1 MKKILLLCF
10 CLTSIHTWA
19 AKERWNTHFAYNSVQ
34 LIAVTET
41 ETYALANG
49 AMFSVNK
56 TSEQLTKYDNRF
68 GLHGTTIAYLAYDE
82 ARSQLLI
89 LYEDGKLDIIC
100 NGHITYISDLYNK
113 RMTASKKCNNV
124 TIHDHW
130 AYLSMEFGILLFDL
144 VKWEFKDT
152 YYIGDEAAEVRVTD
166 VMLHGDSIYAQTPNG
181 NYCANLTDKL
191 VDFRFWHKCA
201 TLPRPFDT
209 TKGKEYTDD
218 QGDFWKAEGEL
229 GIYRSCFTGEQ
240 MHYLPEGPQVNTPYR
255 MTVDRGRLFVVP
267 GGRWA
272 TQNSNPGHV
281 MIFDGEHWTN
291 IKHSYIT
298 SQTGKPAL
306 DFMNVAV
313 DPADAEHFF
322 VTSYG
327 TGVFEFQ
334 GEELVKHHTPSNSL
348 LTSAAPDAP
357 DKYTRTDGA
366 VFDSEGR
373 LWVENASGNYA
384 LVVKDKDSINFNI
397 GVKLYNNTD
406 LLYIHTPAELCIDKF
421 SLNKKWLTACRA
433 GTAIILLNDAGTAL
447 DNTDDKLVVRTELHD
462 QDGNAI
468 VPEFYYTITQA
479 PNGDIWVGSSIG
491 PVIIPNDADFEKD
504 DLCRRLRIL
513 MPDGTYLLE
522 TERVNAFAFTK
533 DHIWIGTQMAGVYVL
548 NADATEIVACYTSD
562 NTPMPSN
569 AILSLAYDELNNTM
583 YIGTGSGL
591 ISVDANVDTAL
602 DLDFDNSDE
611 DWIYGSMY
619 QWRAHFAYSN
629 IEQVTG
635 LGEKIFAVSNNA
647 LFSVNKSTEEIEYYN
662 RLTGLNAAMIDHISH
677 NDLLNKLL
685 ITYRNGQLD
694 VLDTKGKIYNIPDL
708 YLKQANISKQ
718 VSDICMYSSKA
729 YLAMRFGIIALDM
742 KKHEIEDTYYID
754 KNLMEVNVQY
764 ISILGDSIYA
774 ASNSTLY
781 SAHLQDNLVDF
792 AYWHKTSLPVG
803 KQLQG
808 MRSFEGRICVVID
821 NTLWSCTNGVWL
833 QHHSDFSLSG
843 LCKTDN
849 QLYATVNN
857 QHGLI
862 RIQPNFSCELA
873 FSYGEINNILQVGN
887 NYWLATKDHGLMA
900 IIDGNYKE
908 FHPDGPIS
916 NMSYRM
922 HFFGDRLYVL
932 PGGRWATQNL
942 RLGEI
947 MYYENGQ
954 WTNITNGKLV
964 EMANHALYDFM
975 NVAQDPADKEH
986 YFITTY
992 GTGMLEMYGNEVA
1005 KLHLP
1010 HNSGL
1015 QSAVA
1020 SNPDLYTRTDGAM
1033 FDEQGNLWVLNTSVD
1048 LSVRILSPDGNWH
1061 ILGISTNNS
1070 NVPLHTPG
1078 EIVVDKRNSQWK
1090 WIPLCRVNTGR
1101 ALIQDNGTPTQSN
1114 DDKTLYRNEWLDQ
1127 YNTLIRPEFIY
1138 TLAQDHDNTIWVG
1151 TSKGLFTIPA
1161 SVDFMTSNKCERIV
1175 IRRNDGTDLGDYLLD
1190 GEQVNC
1196 IVVDGANR
1204 KWIGTAASGAFL
1216 IQITTDE
1223 VGNKQVETVEH
1234 FTAENSLLPSNNI
1247 LSIAIQESTG
1257 EVFFGTSEGLVSY
1270 MSDATKPEET
1280 FDNLY
1285 VYPNPVYPTY
1295 KGYITI
1301 RGVMSNT
1308 LVRIL
1313 DANGNLVK
1321 LIESTG
1327 GSAIWDGTNAHGDR
1341 VASGVYTAICNTTYG
1356 ENHSSTKI
1364 LIMN

>member
-19 AKERWNTHFAYNSVQ
+19 AKERLEV
-34 LIAVTET
+34 
-41 ETYALANG
+41 
-49 AMFSVNK
+49 
-56 TSEQLTKYDNRF
+56 
-68 GLHGTTIAYLAYDE
+68 
-82 ARSQLLI
+82 
-89 LYEDGKLDIIC
+89 
-100 NGHITYISDLYNK
+100 ISD
-113 RMTASKKCNNV
+113 
-124 TIHDHW
+124 D
-130 AYLSMEFGILLFDL
+130 
-144 VKWEFKDT
+144 
-152 YYIGDEAAEVRVTD
+152 
-166 VMLHGDSIYAQTPNG
+166 
-181 NYCANLTDKL
+181 
-191 VDFRFWHKCA
+191 
-201 TLPRPFDT
+201 
-209 TKGKEYTDD
+209 
-218 QGDFWKAEGEL
+218 
-229 GIYRSCFTGEQ
+229 
-240 MHYLPEGPQVNTPYR
+240 
-255 MTVDRGRLFVVP
+255 
-267 GGRWA
+267 
-272 TQNSNPGHV
+272 
-281 MIFDGEHWTN
+281 WT
-291 IKHSYIT
+291 
-298 SQTGKPAL
+298 
-306 DFMNVAV
+306 
-313 DPADAEHFF
+313 
-322 VTSYG
+322 
-327 TGVFEFQ
+327 
-334 GEELVKHHTPSNSL
+334 
-348 LTSAAPDAP
+348 
-357 DKYTRTDGA
+357 
-366 VFDSEGR
+366 
-373 LWVENASGNYA
+373 
-384 LVVKDKDSINFNI
+384 
-397 GVKLYNNTD
+397 
-406 LLYIHTPAELCIDKF
+406 
-421 SLNKKWLTACRA
+421 
-433 GTAIILLNDAGTAL
+433 
-447 DNTDDKLVVRTELHD
+447 
-462 QDGNAI
+462 
-468 VPEFYYTITQA
+468 
-479 PNGDIWVGSSIG
+479 
-491 PVIIPNDADFEKD
+491 
-504 DLCRRLRIL
+504 
-513 MPDGTYLLE
+513 
-522 TERVNAFAFTK
+522 
-533 DHIWIGTQMAGVYVL
+533 
-548 NADATEIVACYTSD
+548 
-562 NTPMPSN
+562 
-569 AILSLAYDELNNTM
+569 
-583 YIGTGSGL
+583 
-591 ISVDANVDTAL
+591 
-602 DLDFDNSDE
+602 
-611 DWIYGSMY
+611 YGSMY

-629 IEQVTG
+629 INQVVG
-635 LGEKIFAVSNNA
+635 IGEKIFAVSNNA

-662 RLTGLNAAMIDHISH
+662 RLTGLNAAMIDNIAH
-677 NDLLNKLL
+677 NELLNKLL

-694 VLDTKGKIYNIPDL
+694 VLDIKGRIYNIPDL

-718 VSDICMYSSKA
+718 VNDIFMHSSKA
-729 YLAMRFGIIALDM
+729 YLAMGFGIIALDM
-742 KKHEIEDTYYID
+742 KKHEIDDTYYID
-754 KNLMEVNVQY
+754 KNLTEVNVQY

-792 AYWHKTSLPVG
+792 AYWHQIPLPVG
-803 KQLQG
+803 KELQG
-808 MRSFEGRICVVID
+808 MRSFKGRICVVID

-833 QHHSDFSLSG
+833 QHLSDFSLSG

-922 HFFGDRLYVL
+922 RFFGDRLYVL

-975 NVAQDPADKEH
+975 NVAQDPTDKEH

-992 GTGMLEMYGNEVA
+992 GTGMLEMYGNEVV

-1020 SNPDLYTRTDGAM
+1020 SNPDLFTRTDGAM
-1033 FDEQGNLWVLNTSVD
+1033 FDDQGNLWVLNAGTD
-1048 LSVRILSPDGNWH
+1048 LSIRILSPAGNWH
-1061 ILGISTNNS
+1061 ILGIYTNNS
-1070 NVPLHTPG
+1070 NIPLQTPG

-1090 WIPLCRVNTGR
+1090 WIPLCRANTGI
-1101 ALIQDNGTPTQSN
+1101 ALIQDNGTPTKSN
-1114 DDKTLYRNEWLDQ
+1114 DDKTLYRNEWFDQ
-1127 YNTLIRPEFIY
+1127 YNTPIRPEFIY

-1161 SVDFMTSNKCERIV
+1161 SVDFMKSNNCERIV

-1341 VASGVYTAICNTTYG
+1341 VASGVYTAICNTTSG